1 MFNDIYSLQ
10 IGVTSAHVVEENA
23 LTIILVNKIFMYV
36 TKIISLETLFKYKSN
51 TIDFVDI

>member
-1 MFNDIYSLQ
+1 MFNDIYSLE
-10 IGVTSAHVVEENA
+10 IGLTSAHVVEENA
-23 LTIILVNKIFMYV
+23 LTIYV